1 MSNVTKQ
8 AIKQSF
14 ADYWWIY
21 LVVAVLLCSAW
32 LYAFYLKD
40 KIRDNERL
48 QIFVAG
54 QISDRDLERRA
65 EEYFANDGILDVN
78 LYVLSPDFKG
88 FEAGFSAQ
96 GFLNS
101 DLLVL
106 PQSLVEKYAAYAL
119 ALDGVITL
127 PDDVETYSAD
137 GKIYAVKVGMVNSEG
152 YTPLYGFGWIDGRD
166 EDMYVLVSPKS
177 QNIGKL
183 NPDGNADDK
192 HAFQLLQMLLNNA
205 I

>member
-1 MSNVTKQ
+1 MSNVTKR
-8 AIKQSF
+8 AVAQSF
-14 ADYWWIY
+14 RNYWWIY
-21 LVVAVLLCSAW
+21 IVVAVLLCSAW

-65 EEYFANDGILDVN
+65 EEYFAKGGILDVN

-88 FEAGFSAQ
+88 FDAGFSAQ

-101 DLLVL
+101 DLLIL

-119 ALDGVITL
+119 ALDGIVTL
-127 PDDVETYSAD
+127 PDDVETYSID
-137 GKIYAVKVGMVNSEG
+137 GKIYAVKVGRVNHEG
-152 YTPLYGFGWIDGRD
+152 YTPLYGFGWIDERD
-166 EDMYVLVSPKS
+166 EDMYVLLSPKS

-183 NPDGNADDK
+183 NPDGNANDK
-192 HAFQLLQMLLNNA
+192 HALQLLQMLLNNA

>member
-1 MSNVTKQ
+1 MSNVAKR
-8 AIKQSF
+8 AVAQSF
-14 ADYWWIY
+14 RNYWWIY
-21 LVVAVLLCSAW
+21 IVVAVLLCSAW

-54 QISDRDLERRA
+54 EISDRDLERRA
-65 EEYFANDGILDVN
+65 EEYFAKDGILDVN

-88 FEAGFSAQ
+88 FDAGFSAQ

-101 DLLVL
+101 DLLIL

-119 ALDGVITL
+119 ALDGIVTL
-127 PDDVETYSAD
+127 PDDVETYSID
-137 GKIYAVKVGMVNSEG
+137 GKIYAVKVGRVNPEG
-152 YTPLYGFGWIDGRD
+152 YTPLYGFGWIDERD
-166 EDMYVLVSPKS
+166 EDMYVLLSPKS

-183 NPDGNADDK
+183 NPDGNANDK
-192 HAFQLLQMLLNNA
+192 QALQLLQMLLNNA

>member
-54 QISDRDLERRA
+54 QIFDRDLERRA

-127 PDDVETYSAD
+127 PDEVETYSAD

-152 YTPLYGFGWIDGRD
+152 YTPLYGFGWIDERD

-192 HAFQLLQMLLNNA
+192 HALQLLQMLLNNA

>member
-1 MSNVTKQ
+1 MSNVTKR
-8 AIKQSF
+8 AVVQSF
-14 ADYWWIY
+14 RNYWWIY
-21 LVVAVLLCSAW
+21 IVVAVLLCSAW

-54 QISDRDLERRA
+54 QISDRYLERRA

-78 LYVLSPDFKG
+78 LYLLSPDFKG

-101 DLLVL
+101 DLLIL

-119 ALDGVITL
+119 ALDGIVTL
-127 PDDVETYSAD
+127 PDDVETYSID
-137 GKIYAVKVGMVNSEG
+137 GKIYAVKVGRVNPEG
-152 YTPLYGFGWIDGRD
+152 YTPLYGFGWIDERD
-166 EDMYVLVSPKS
+166 EDMYVLLSPKS

-183 NPDGNADDK
+183 NPDGNANDK
-192 HAFQLLQMLLNNA
+192 HALQLLQMLLNNA

>member
-1 MSNVTKQ
+1 MSNVTKR
-8 AIKQSF
+8 AVAQSF
-14 ADYWWIY
+14 RNYWWIY

-54 QISDRDLERRA
+54 EISDRDLERRA
-65 EEYFANDGILDVN
+65 EEYFAKDGILDVN

-88 FEAGFSAQ
+88 FDAGFSVQ

-101 DLLVL
+101 DLLIL
-106 PQSLVEKYAAYAL
+106 PQSLVEKYAAYDL
-119 ALDGVITL
+119 ALDGIVTL
-127 PDDVETYSAD
+127 PDDVETYSID
-137 GKIYAVKVGMVNSEG
+137 GKIYAVKVGRVNPEG
-152 YTPLYGFGWIDGRD
+152 YTPLYGFGWIDERD
-166 EDMYVLVSPKS
+166 EDMYVLLSPKS

-183 NPDGNADDK
+183 NPDGNANDK
-192 HAFQLLQMLLNNA
+192 HALQLLQMLLNNA

>member
-1 MSNVTKQ
+1 MSNVTKR
-8 AIKQSF
+8 AVAQSF
-14 ADYWWIY
+14 RNYWWIY
-21 LVVAVLLCSAW
+21 IVVAVLLCSTW

-54 QISDRDLERRA
+54 EISDRDLERRA
-65 EEYFANDGILDVN
+65 EEYFAKDGILDVN
-78 LYVLSPDFKG
+78 LYVLSPDFRG
-88 FEAGFSAQ
+88 FDAGFSAQ

-119 ALDGVITL
+119 ALDGIVTL
-127 PDDVETYSAD
+127 PDDVETYSID
-137 GKIYAVKVGMVNSEG
+137 GKIYAVKVGRVNPEG
-152 YTPLYGFGWIDGRD
+152 YTPLYGFGWIDERD
-166 EDMYVLVSPKS
+166 EDMYVLLSPKS

-183 NPDGNADDK
+183 NPDGNANDK
-192 HAFQLLQMLLNNA
+192 HALQLLQMLLNNA

>member
-106 PQSLVEKYAAYAL
+106 PQSLIEKYAAYAL

-127 PDDVETYSAD
+127 PDDVETYSTD

-152 YTPLYGFGWIDGRD
+152 YTLLYGFDWIGESD
-166 EDMYVLVSPKS
+166 ENMYVLLSPKS
-177 QNIGKL
+177 QNIGKF

-192 HAFQLLQMLLNNA
+192 HALQLLQMLLNNA

>member
-1 MSNVTKQ
+1 MSNVTKR
-8 AIKQSF
+8 AVAQSF
-14 ADYWWIY
+14 RNYWWIY
-21 LVVAVLLCSAW
+21 IVVAVLLCLAW

-54 QISDRDLERRA
+54 EISDRDLERRT
-65 EEYFANDGILDVN
+65 EEYFAKDGILDVN

-88 FEAGFSAQ
+88 FDAGFSAQ

-101 DLLVL
+101 DLLIL

-119 ALDGVITL
+119 ALDGIVTL
-127 PDDVETYSAD
+127 PDDVETYSID
-137 GKIYAVKVGMVNSEG
+137 GKIYAVKVGRVNPEG
-152 YTPLYGFGWIDGRD
+152 YTPLYGFSWIDERD
-166 EDMYVLVSPKS
+166 EDMYVLLSPKS

-183 NPDGNADDK
+183 NPDGNANDK
-192 HAFQLLQMLLNNA
+192 HALQLLQMLLNNA

>member
-1 MSNVTKQ
+1 MSNVTKR
-8 AIKQSF
+8 AVAQSF
-14 ADYWWIY
+14 HNYWWIY
-21 LVVAVLLCSAW
+21 IVVAVLLCSAW

-54 QISDRDLERRA
+54 EISDRDLERRA
-65 EEYFANDGILDVN
+65 EEYFAKDGILDVN

-88 FEAGFSAQ
+88 FDAGFSAQ

-101 DLLVL
+101 DLLIL
-106 PQSLVEKYAAYAL
+106 PQSLVEKYSAYAL
-119 ALDGVITL
+119 ALDGIVTL
-127 PDDVETYSAD
+127 PDDVETYSID
-137 GKIYAVKVGMVNSEG
+137 GKIYAVKVGRVNPEG
-152 YTPLYGFGWIDGRD
+152 YTPLYGFGWIDERD
-166 EDMYVLVSPKS
+166 EDMYVLLSPKS

-183 NPDGNADDK
+183 NPDGNANDK
-192 HAFQLLQMLLNNA
+192 HALQLLQMLLNNA

>member
-21 LVVAVLLCSAW
+21 IVVAVLLCSAW

-127 PDDVETYSAD
+127 PDDVETYSTD
-137 GKIYAVKVGMVNSEG
+137 GKIYAVKVGIVNSEG
-152 YTPLYGFGWIDGRD
+152 YTPLYGFGWIDERD
-166 EDMYVLVSPKS
+166 EDMYVLLSPKS

-192 HAFQLLQMLLNNA
+192 HALQLLQMLLNNA

>member
-48 QIFVAG
+48 QVFVAG

-127 PDDVETYSAD
+127 PDDAETYSTD
-137 GKIYAVKVGMVNSEG
+137 GKIYAVKVGMVNSDG
-152 YTPLYGFGWIDGRD
+152 YTPLYGFGWIDERD

-192 HAFQLLQMLLNNA
+192 HALQLLQMLLNNA

>member
-137 GKIYAVKVGMVNSEG
+137 GKIYAVKVGMVNSER
-152 YTPLYGFGWIDGRD
+152 YTPLYGFGWIDERD
-166 EDMYVLVSPKS
+166 EDMYVLLSPKS

-192 HAFQLLQMLLNNA
+192 QALQLLQMLLNNA

>member
-88 FEAGFSAQ
+88 FDAGFSAQ

-127 PDDVETYSAD
+127 PDEVETYSAD

-152 YTPLYGFGWIDGRD
+152 YTPLYGFGWIDERD
-166 EDMYVLVSPKS
+166 EDMYVLLSPKS

-192 HAFQLLQMLLNNA
+192 HSLQLLQMLLNNA

>member
-8 AIKQSF
+8 AINQSF

-127 PDDVETYSAD
+127 PDDAETYSTD

-152 YTPLYGFGWIDGRD
+152 YTPLYGFGWIDERD
-166 EDMYVLVSPKS
+166 EDMYVLLSPKS

-192 HAFQLLQMLLNNA
+192 HALQLLQMLLNNA

>member
-127 PDDVETYSAD
+127 PDNVETYSVD

-152 YTPLYGFGWIDGRD
+152 YTPLYGFGWIDERD
-166 EDMYVLVSPKS
+166 EDMYVLLSPKS

-183 NPDGNADDK
+183 NPDGNANDK
-192 HAFQLLQMLLNNA
+192 HALQLLQMLLNNA

>member
-1 MSNVTKQ
+1 MSNVTKR
-8 AIKQSF
+8 AVAQSF
-14 ADYWWIY
+14 RNYWWIY
-21 LVVAVLLCSAW
+21 IVVAVLLCSAW

-40 KIRDNERL
+40 KIRDNEHL

-54 QISDRDLERRA
+54 EISDRDLERRT
-65 EEYFANDGILDVN
+65 EEYFAKDGILDVN

-88 FEAGFSAQ
+88 FDAGFSAQ

-101 DLLVL
+101 DLLIL

-119 ALDGVITL
+119 TLDGIVTL
-127 PDDVETYSAD
+127 PDDVETYSID
-137 GKIYAVKVGMVNSEG
+137 GKIYAVKVGRVNPEG
-152 YTPLYGFGWIDGRD
+152 YTPLYGFGWIDERD
-166 EDMYVLVSPKS
+166 EDMYVLLSPKS

-183 NPDGNADDK
+183 NPDGNANDK
-192 HAFQLLQMLLNNA
+192 YALQLLQMLLNNA

>member
-21 LVVAVLLCSAW
+21 LVVTVLLCSAW

-88 FEAGFSAQ
+88 FDAGFSAQ

-127 PDDVETYSAD
+127 PDEVETYSAD

-152 YTPLYGFGWIDGRD
+152 YTPLYGFGWIDERD
-166 EDMYVLVSPKS
+166 EDMYVLLSPKS

-192 HAFQLLQMLLNNA
+192 QALQLLQMLLNNA

>member
-21 LVVAVLLCSAW
+21 LVLAVLLCSAW

-106 PQSLVEKYAAYAL
+106 PQSLVEKYTAYAL
-119 ALDGVITL
+119 ALEGVITL
-127 PDDVETYSAD
+127 PDDAETYSTD

-152 YTPLYGFGWIDGRD
+152 YTPLYGFGWIDERD
-166 EDMYVLVSPKS
+166 EDMYVLLSPKS

-183 NPDGNADDK
+183 NPDGNAGDK
-192 HAFQLLQMLLNNA
+192 QALQLLQMLLNNA

>member
-21 LVVAVLLCSAW
+21 LVVTVLLCSAW

-88 FEAGFSAQ
+88 FDAGFSAQ

-119 ALDGVITL
+119 ALDGVVTL
-127 PDDVETYSAD
+127 PDNVETYSTA

-152 YTPLYGFGWIDGRD
+152 YTPLYGFGWIDERD
-166 EDMYVLVSPKS
+166 EDMYVLLSPKS

-183 NPDGNADDK
+183 NPDGNADDN
-192 HAFQLLQMLLNNA
+192 HALQLLQMLLNNA

>member
-1 MSNVTKQ
+1 MSNVTKR
-8 AIKQSF
+8 AVAQSF
-14 ADYWWIY
+14 RNYWWIY
-21 LVVAVLLCSAW
+21 IVVAVLLCSAW

-54 QISDRDLERRA
+54 EISDRDLERRT
-65 EEYFANDGILDVN
+65 EEYFAKDGILDVN

-88 FEAGFSAQ
+88 FDAGFSVQ

-101 DLLVL
+101 DLLIL

-119 ALDGVITL
+119 ALDGIVTL
-127 PDDVETYSAD
+127 PDDVEMYSID
-137 GKIYAVKVGMVNSEG
+137 GKIYAVKVGRVNPEG
-152 YTPLYGFGWIDGRD
+152 YTPLYGFGWIDERD
-166 EDMYVLVSPKS
+166 EDMYVLLSPKS

-183 NPDGNADDK
+183 NPDGNANDK
-192 HAFQLLQMLLNNA
+192 HALQLLQMLLNNA

>member
-21 LVVAVLLCSAW
+21 LVVTVLLCSAW

-127 PDDVETYSAD
+127 PDDVETYSTD

-152 YTPLYGFGWIDGRD
+152 YTPLHGFGWIDERD
-166 EDMYVLVSPKS
+166 EDMYVLLSPKS

-192 HAFQLLQMLLNNA
+192 HALQLLQMLLNNA

>member
-54 QISDRDLERRA
+54 QISDRYLERRA
-65 EEYFANDGILDVN
+65 EEYFANDDILDVN

-127 PDDVETYSAD
+127 PDDAETYSAD

-152 YTPLYGFGWIDGRD
+152 YTPLYGFGWIDERD
-166 EDMYVLVSPKS
+166 EDMYVLLSSKS

-192 HAFQLLQMLLNNA
+192 HALQLLQMLLNNA

>member
-1 MSNVTKQ
+1 MSNVTKR
-8 AIKQSF
+8 AVAQSF
-14 ADYWWIY
+14 RNYWWIY
-21 LVVAVLLCSAW
+21 IVVAVLLCSAW

-54 QISDRDLERRA
+54 EISDRDLERRT
-65 EEYFANDGILDVN
+65 EEYFAKDGILDVN

-88 FEAGFSAQ
+88 FDAGFSAQ

-101 DLLVL
+101 DLLIL

-119 ALDGVITL
+119 ALDGIVTL
-127 PDDVETYSAD
+127 PDDVETYSID
-137 GKIYAVKVGMVNSEG
+137 GKIFAVKVGRVNPDG
-152 YTPLYGFGWIDGRD
+152 YTPLYGFGWIDERD
-166 EDMYVLVSPKS
+166 EDMYVLLSPKS

-183 NPDGNADDK
+183 NPDGNANDK
-192 HAFQLLQMLLNNA
+192 HALQLLQMLLNNA

>member
-1 MSNVTKQ
+1 MSNVTKR
-8 AIKQSF
+8 AVAQSF
-14 ADYWWIY
+14 RNYWWIY
-21 LVVAVLLCSAW
+21 IVVAVLLCSAW

-54 QISDRDLERRA
+54 EISDRDLERRT
-65 EEYFANDGILDVN
+65 EEYFAKDGILDVN

-88 FEAGFSAQ
+88 FDAGFSAQ

-101 DLLVL
+101 DLLIL

-119 ALDGVITL
+119 ALDGIVTL
-127 PDDVETYSAD
+127 PDDVETYSID
-137 GKIYAVKVGMVNSEG
+137 GKIYAVKVGRVNPDG
-152 YTPLYGFGWIDGRD
+152 YTPLYGFGWSDERD
-166 EDMYVLVSPKS
+166 EDMYVLLSPKS

-183 NPDGNADDK
+183 NPDGNANDK
-192 HAFQLLQMLLNNA
+192 HALQLLQMLLNNA

>member
-106 PQSLVEKYAAYAL
+106 PQSLIEKYAAYAL

-137 GKIYAVKVGMVNSEG
+137 GKIYAVKVGIVNSEG
-152 YTPLYGFGWIDGRD
+152 YTPLYGFGWIDERD
-166 EDMYVLVSPKS
+166 EDMYVLLSPKS

-192 HAFQLLQMLLNNA
+192 HALQLLQMLLNNA

>member
-21 LVVAVLLCSAW
+21 LVVAVLLCSVW

-54 QISDRDLERRA
+54 EISDRDLERRA
-65 EEYFANDGILDVN
+65 EEYFAKDGILDVN

-88 FEAGFSAQ
+88 FDAGFSAQ

-101 DLLVL
+101 DLLIL
-106 PQSLVEKYAAYAL
+106 PQSLVEKYAAYAF
-119 ALDGVITL
+119 ALDGIVTL
-127 PDDVETYSAD
+127 PDNAETYVVD
-137 GKIYAVKVGMVNSEG
+137 GKIYAVKVGRVNPEG
-152 YTPLYGFGWIDGRD
+152 YTPLYGFGWIDERD
-166 EDMYVLVSPKS
+166 EDMYVLLSPKS

-183 NPDGNADDK
+183 NPDGNANDK
-192 HAFQLLQMLLNNA
+192 HALQLLQMLLNNA

>member
-54 QISDRDLERRA
+54 QISDRDLERCA

-152 YTPLYGFGWIDGRD
+152 YTPLYGFGWIDERD
-166 EDMYVLVSPKS
+166 EDMYVLLSPKS

-192 HAFQLLQMLLNNA
+192 HALQLLQMLLNNA

>member
-88 FEAGFSAQ
+88 FDAGFSAQ

-127 PDDVETYSAD
+127 LDDAETYSAD

-152 YTPLYGFGWIDGRD
+152 YTPLYGFGWIDERD
-166 EDMYVLVSPKS
+166 EDMYVLLSPKS

-192 HAFQLLQMLLNNA
+192 HALQLLQMLLNNA

>member
-54 QISDRDLERRA
+54 EISDRDLERRA
-65 EEYFANDGILDVN
+65 EEYFAKDGILDVN

-88 FEAGFSAQ
+88 FDAGFSAQ

-101 DLLVL
+101 DLLIL

-119 ALDGVITL
+119 TLDGIVTL
-127 PDDVETYSAD
+127 PDDVETYSID
-137 GKIYAVKVGMVNSEG
+137 GKIYAVKVGRVNPEG
-152 YTPLYGFGWIDGRD
+152 YTPLYGFGWIDERD
-166 EDMYVLVSPKS
+166 EDMYVLLSPKS

-183 NPDGNADDK
+183 NPDGNANDK
-192 HAFQLLQMLLNNA
+192 HALQLLQMLLNNA

>member
-1 MSNVTKQ
+1 MSNVTKR
-8 AIKQSF
+8 AVAQSF
-14 ADYWWIY
+14 RNYWWIY
-21 LVVAVLLCSAW
+21 IVVAVLLCSAW

-54 QISDRDLERRA
+54 EISDRDLERRA
-65 EEYFANDGILDVN
+65 EEYFAKDGILDVN

-88 FEAGFSAQ
+88 FDAGFSAQ

-101 DLLVL
+101 DLLIL

-119 ALDGVITL
+119 ALDGIVTL
-127 PDDVETYSAD
+127 PDDVETYSID
-137 GKIYAVKVGMVNSEG
+137 GKIYAVKVGRVNSEG
-152 YTPLYGFGWIDGRD
+152 YTPLYGFGWIDESA
-166 EDMYVLVSPKS
+166 EDMYVLLSPKS

-183 NPDGNADDK
+183 NPDGNANDK
-192 HAFQLLQMLLNNA
+192 QALQLLQMLLNNA

>member
-48 QIFVAG
+48 QVFVAG

-127 PDDVETYSAD
+127 PDDAETYSTD

-152 YTPLYGFGWIDGRD
+152 YTPLYGFGWIDERD

-192 HAFQLLQMLLNNA
+192 HALQLLQMLLNNA

>member
-32 LYAFYLKD
+32 MYAFYLKD

-106 PQSLVEKYAAYAL
+106 PQNLVEKYAAYAL

-127 PDDVETYSAD
+127 PDDAETYSAD

-152 YTPLYGFGWIDGRD
+152 YTPLYGFGWIDERD
-166 EDMYVLVSPKS
+166 EDMYVLLSPKS

-192 HAFQLLQMLLNNA
+192 HALQLLQMLLNNA

>member
-88 FEAGFSAQ
+88 FDAGFSAQ

-137 GKIYAVKVGMVNSEG
+137 DKIYAVKVGMVNSEG
-152 YTPLYGFGWIDGRD
+152 YTPLYGFGWIDERD
-166 EDMYVLVSPKS
+166 EDMYVLLSPKS

-192 HAFQLLQMLLNNA
+192 HALQLLQMLLNNA

>member
-65 EEYFANDGILDVN
+65 EEYFANDGVLEVN

-119 ALDGVITL
+119 ALDGIITL

-152 YTPLYGFGWIDGRD
+152 YTPLYGFGWIDEKD
-166 EDMYVLVSPKS
+166 EDMYVLLSPKS

-192 HAFQLLQMLLNNA
+192 HALQLLQMLLNNA

>member
-137 GKIYAVKVGMVNSEG
+137 GKIYAVKVGIVNSEG
-152 YTPLYGFGWIDGRD
+152 YTPLYGFGWIDERD
-166 EDMYVLVSPKS
+166 EDMYVLLSPKS

-192 HAFQLLQMLLNNA
+192 HALQLLQMLLNNA

>member
-88 FEAGFSAQ
+88 FEAGFLAQ

-152 YTPLYGFGWIDGRD
+152 YTPLYGFGWIDERD
-166 EDMYVLVSPKS
+166 EDMYVLLSPKS

-192 HAFQLLQMLLNNA
+192 HALQLLQMLLNNA

>member
-21 LVVAVLLCSAW
+21 IVVAVLLCSAW

-54 QISDRDLERRA
+54 EISDRDLERRA
-65 EEYFANDGILDVN
+65 EEYFAKDGILDVN

-88 FEAGFSAQ
+88 FDAGFSAQ

-101 DLLVL
+101 DLLIL

-119 ALDGVITL
+119 ALDGIVTL
-127 PDDVETYSAD
+127 PDDVETYSID
-137 GKIYAVKVGMVNSEG
+137 GKIYAVKVGRVNPEE
-152 YTPLYGFGWIDGRD
+152 YTPLYGFGWIDERD
-166 EDMYVLVSPKS
+166 EDMYVLLSPKS

-183 NPDGNADDK
+183 NPDGNANDK
-192 HAFQLLQMLLNNA
+192 HALQLLQMLLNNA

>member
-1 MSNVTKQ
+1 MSNVTKR
-8 AIKQSF
+8 AVAQSF
-14 ADYWWIY
+14 RNYWWIY
-21 LVVAVLLCSAW
+21 IVVAVLLCSAW

-54 QISDRDLERRA
+54 EISDRDLERRT
-65 EEYFANDGILDVN
+65 EEYFAKDGILDVN

-88 FEAGFSAQ
+88 FDAGFSAQ

-101 DLLVL
+101 DLLIL

-119 ALDGVITL
+119 ALDGIVTL
-127 PDDVETYSAD
+127 PDDVETYSID
-137 GKIYAVKVGMVNSEG
+137 GKIYAVKVARANPEVN
-152 YTPLYGFGWIDGRD
+152 TPLYGIGWIDERD
-166 EDMYVLVSPKS
+166 EDMYVLLSPKS

-183 NPDGNADDK
+183 NPDGNANDK
-192 HAFQLLQMLLNNA
+192 HALQLLQMLLNNA

>member
-1 MSNVTKQ
+1 MSNVTKR
-8 AIKQSF
+8 AVAQSF
-14 ADYWWIY
+14 RNYWWIY
-21 LVVAVLLCSAW
+21 IVVAVLLCSAW

-54 QISDRDLERRA
+54 EISDRDLERRT
-65 EEYFANDGILDVN
+65 EEYFAKDVILDVN

-88 FEAGFSAQ
+88 FDAGFSAQ

-101 DLLVL
+101 DLLIL

-119 ALDGVITL
+119 ALDGIVTL
-127 PDDVETYSAD
+127 PDDVETYSID
-137 GKIYAVKVGMVNSEG
+137 GKIYAVKVGRVNPEG
-152 YTPLYGFGWIDGRD
+152 YTPLYGFGWIDERD
-166 EDMYVLVSPKS
+166 EDMYVLLSPKS

-183 NPDGNADDK
+183 NPDGNANDK
-192 HAFQLLQMLLNNA
+192 HALQLLQMLLNNA

>member
-88 FEAGFSAQ
+88 FDAGFSAQ

-127 PDDVETYSAD
+127 PDDAETYSTD

-152 YTPLYGFGWIDGRD
+152 YTPLYGFGWIDERD
-166 EDMYVLVSPKS
+166 EDMYVLLSPKS

-192 HAFQLLQMLLNNA
+192 HALQLLQMLLNNA